1 MSKEA
6 KTEYL
11 EELDMVLEPH
21 GFSRRRNQQAWKHRV
36 DSANECWLHVNFGL
50 SVVNPSIG
58 VNYLDFSQLLPEE
71 SGSVT
76 GTMIMLSSL
85 LKRPP
90 LYTIESGSLPVARD
104 LCKKGLPM
112 LSNLRDRL
120 FVIEAL
126 KSKLPFDWP
135 VVSYSHRIR
144 LLPLLLASDGQMSE
158 ALHLLELFLS
168 ESLGK
173 DQILPLYEVFART
186 FRKRF
191 AT

>member
-1 MSKEA
+1 
-6 KTEYL
+6 
-11 EELDMVLEPH
+11 
-21 GFSRRRNQQAWKHRV
+21 
-36 DSANECWLHVNFGL
+36 
-50 SVVNPSIG
+50 VNPSIG
-58 VNYLDFSQLLPEE
+58 VNYLDLLELLPEE
-71 SGSVT
+71 LGSVA

-85 LKRPP
+85 LNRPP

-104 LCKKGLPM
+104 LCERGLPM
-112 LSNLRDRL
+112 LSNLCDRL
-120 FVIEAL
+120 FAIKAL

-144 LLPLLLASDGQMSE
+144 LLPLLLANDGQMSE
-158 ALHLLELFLS
+158 AFHLLDLFLS

-173 DQILPLYEVFART
+173 DQILPQYEVFART